1 MEYYVQGR
9 GVSIDSVQE
18 RKGIVTGYIRPV
30 HIQLKSDRQKS
41 FDYAK
46 AYNEEVDKMGTILRK
61 KYATTLPEDIENT
74 AITEEWWRGCPQ
86 SK

>member
-1 MEYYVQGR
+1 
-9 GVSIDSVQE
+9 
-18 RKGIVTGYIRPV
+18 
-30 HIQLKSDRQKS
+30 LKSDRQKS